1 MVGNVVSCEI
11 FALLSQLITGMMLL
25 FWQGYFLFVLNAY
38 IYRFQANEGEGM
50 LGAEEQP
57 DGKGNT
63 VEGLDTTPP

>member
-1 MVGNVVSCEI
+1 
-11 FALLSQLITGMMLL
+11 MMLL